1 MANHVG
7 KNAKTIRKKLQ
18 KNFGVNE
25 SQIDA
30 AINGDIVAIQEI
42 AQSGIDGERISRLA
56 PRITSSVIQ
65 SIQGTEAENRMYSEI
80 YKVAGTATANIESME
95 AATQLSNR
103 SLIDYRKEQAQ
114 KFVNDKKVMNAKLEQ
129 NLEFLRMQAQV
140 RNTEMLGNH
149 EYRVQR
155 LQNQIP
161 LKQMQAELEY
171 KEQIIEHYL
180 ENGDN
185 SQVEL
190 VAKKEFG
197 GGFLGRV
204 TNFLTGK

>member
-7 KNAKTIRKKLQ
+7 KNAKTIRRKLQ
-18 KNFGVNE
+18 KNFGINE

-30 AINGDIVAIQEI
+30 AIKGDELAIQKI
-42 AQSGIDGERISRLA
+42 AQAGIEGDKISRLA
-56 PRITSSVIQ
+56 PRISEKIIQ
-65 SIQGTEAENRMYSEI
+65 SIQGTEAENKMYTDI
-80 YKVAGTATANIESME
+80 YSAAGNATANIESME
-95 AATQLSNR
+95 ASTLLSNR

-114 KFVNDKKVMNAKLEQ
+114 KFVNDRKVMNAKLEQ
-129 NLEFLRMQAQV
+129 NLEFLRMQAEV
-140 RNTEMLGNH
+140 RNIEMIGNH
-149 EYRVQR
+149 EYRVQK

-161 LKQMQAELEY
+161 LKQMQAERDY
-171 KEQIIEHYL
+171 KEQVIEHYL

-185 SQVEL
+185 AQVEL
-190 VAKKEFG
+190 VARKNF

>member
-18 KNFGVNE
+18 KTFGVDE
-25 SQIDA
+25 SLIEASIKGDVA
-30 AINGDIVAIQEI
+30 AIQKI
-42 AQSGIDGERISRLA
+42 AQKGIEGERISRLA
-56 PRITSSVIQ
+56 PRIAEKVIQ
-65 SIQGTEAENRMYSEI
+65 SIQGTEAENRMYADI
-80 YKVAGTATANIESME
+80 YNVAGTATANIESME
-95 AATQLSNR
+95 AATQFSNR

-114 KFVNDKKVMNAKLEQ
+114 KFVNDKNVMKAKLEQ
-129 NLEFLRMQAQV
+129 NLEFLREQAKV

-149 EYRVQR
+149 EYRLQK

-161 LKQMQAELEY
+161 LKRMQAELEY
-171 KEQIIEHYL
+171 KEQVIEHYL
-180 ENGDN
+180 ENGDS

-197 GGFLGRV
+197 GGFLESV

>member
-7 KNAKTIRKKLQ
+7 KNAKKIRKKLE

-30 AINGDIVAIQEI
+30 AIKGDIVAIQEI
-42 AQSGIDGERISRLA
+42 AQSGIEGERISRLA
-56 PRITSSVIQ
+56 PRIAEKVIQ
-65 SIQGTEAENRMYSEI
+65 SIQGTEAENRMYTEI
-80 YKVAGTATANIESME
+80 YRAAGSSTINIESME

-114 KFVNDKKVMNAKLEQ
+114 KFVNDKKAMKAKLEQ
-129 NLEFLRMQAQV
+129 NLEFLRMQAEV
-140 RNTEMLGNH
+140 RNIEMLGNH

-155 LQNQIP
+155 LQNQIS
-161 LKQMQAELEY
+161 LKQMQAEIEY
-171 KEQIIEHYL
+171 NDRVIDHYL

-197 GGFLGRV
+197 GFLGRV